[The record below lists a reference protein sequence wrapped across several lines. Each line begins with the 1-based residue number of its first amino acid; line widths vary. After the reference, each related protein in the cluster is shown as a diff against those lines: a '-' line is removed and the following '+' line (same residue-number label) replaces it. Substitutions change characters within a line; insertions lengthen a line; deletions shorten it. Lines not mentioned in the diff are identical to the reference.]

1 MLVVDPFVNDN
12 HSLMTGYRFH
22 SPLLAWLA
30 PSTTGPQSEWNPLP
44 YDDSCSV
51 VITRTIE
58 YLLLFDQAIYN
69 LIIS

>member
-1 MLVVDPFVNDN
+1 MLVVDRFVNDN

-44 YDDSCSV
+44 CADSCSV

-58 YLLLFDQAIYN
+58 YLLWFDQVIHQ
-69 LIIS
+69 LEVR